1 MSLLGLTA
9 GIASQLEQ
17 RPPPVIA
24 VLQVT
29 QPANRNPTP
38 PAIDVYP
45 AEPFQEPDSF
55 GPLSRQAIFVVR
67 ARVTDLDNDS
77 GQTLLLEL
85 MDPAS
90 PKSVVAALA
99 ANPTFGGS
107 CQDSTVEGPSS
118 WGEYQ

>member
-17 RPPPVIA
+17 RLTPVID

-29 QPANRNPTP
+29 ATANRNPTP

-55 GPLSRQAIFVVR
+55 GPVNRQAIFVVR

-77 GQTLLLEL
+77 GQSLLLEM

-99 ANPTFGGS
+99 ANPT
-107 CQDSTVEGPSS
+107 PRASS
-118 WGEYQ
+118 QA